1 MPRKRRGCIHCHNI
15 NEIQRADYKAQGRW
29 KRDDFWVYPLPEN
42 IGLGLEIDRGNQ
54 VKKVQLRSSVEKAG
68 IEPGDIVTQLNGYSI
83 ASFADAQ
90 FALHK
95 APAKGEISI
104 RWLHEGKEQ
113 SAKLELIE
121 GWRKTNLSWRP
132 SLVDYLPS
140 LPISGEDIGVEEKM
154 KMGITENQLA
164 VRQDK
169 FVHSTLKKIG
179 LQKGDIVV
187 GLSGQ
192 KIDGKMKTLLDR
204 VRSNYL
210 AGDKVTLEV
219 LREGEATQ
227 FGDGVEIVCIQEANQ
242 CSSTVSRSTI
252 LHFATLR
259 VHTPETTGLQSV
271 TSARRS
277 PGKS

>member
-1 MPRKRRGCIHCHNI
+1 MPRKR
-15 NEIQRADYKAQGRW
+15 EAAFTATTSTKYKGQTTRPRVEW
-29 KRDDFWVYPLPEN
+29 RRDDFWVYPLPEN

-54 VKKVQLRSSVEKAG
+54 VKKVQLRSLVEKAG

-219 LREGEATQ
+219 LREGKPLSLEM
-227 FGDGVEIVCIQEANQ
+227 V
-242 CSSTVSRSTI
+242 
-252 LHFATLR
+252 L
-259 VHTPETTGLQSV
+259 
-271 TSARRS
+271 
-277 PGKS
+277 K